1 MKISIKVTAMIV
13 SSLLVLS
20 AILVSLNIYEQNKA
34 VEFAEKELAETVFA
48 DKMASLVEEMDIV
61 SGILLKIQEAYD
73 DAKKSVE
80 DQKKDIIDFI
90 SNARF
95 GEGKKGYIS
104 IYTTKGVVIASPGV
118 PEYNGQD
125 RLEVTDA
132 NGYKYIKDL
141 IQKATANS
149 EGGAVVRFVSKSKD
163 GNMIKKVAR
172 GQKLKLF
179 HEDVFLISFVDLGN
193 MYKEINEISK
203 AMEDDAN
210 ANTRNFII
218 IAISVMLLSLLI
230 AMIYSKLSIS
240 KPLNELILRA
250 TNLSSGDGDLTRK
263 LEVNGNDEIA
273 QASLAINKFIEK
285 VRVLI
290 SEAKNISNENSS
302 IANELSSTSM
312 QTGRGVEDSSKIV
325 SGASKDCS
333 DIQSYMQDSI
343 NIAKNGKNDLQ
354 KALTYV
360 DEALNTIS
368 NLSSEIAMTS
378 NIENEMAGK
387 IEQLSRDAEQV
398 KSVLVVINDIADQT
412 NLLALNAA
420 IEAARAG
427 EHGRGFAVVADEVR
441 QLAERTQKSLT
452 EINTTINII
461 VQAISDSSEQMSVNS
476 RQINELTGVATD
488 AQNTIRDM
496 SEIMRSAI
504 SLSDKTIEDYI
515 KTGRDIDDIVKN
527 IDGISQIS
535 SENARS
541 VEEIAAAAEH
551 LNKMTDTLNAKLSEF
566 RT

>member
-1 MKISIKVTAMIV
+1 MKISTKVTAMIV
-13 SSLLVLS
+13 SSLLILG

-34 VEFAEKELAETVFA
+34 IEFSEKQLTKTVLR
-48 DKMASLVEEMDIV
+48 DKREALTEEMDIISSV
-61 SGILLKIQEAYD
+61 LLKIQEVYD
-73 DAKKSVE
+73 DANETIE
-80 DQKKDIIDFI
+80 DQKEDIIDYL
-90 SNARF
+90 SKARF
-95 GEGKKGYIS
+95 GDGKLGYFSLSTIN
-104 IYTTKGVVIASPGV
+104 GVVIANPGM
-118 PEYNGQD
+118 PEFNGQN
-125 RLEVTDA
+125 RLEATDA
-132 NGYKYIKDL
+132 NGYKYVKDL
-141 IQKATANS
+141 IEKAKQNS
-149 EGGAVVRFVSKSKD
+149 DGDFVNFVAKSKD
-163 GNMIKKVAR
+163 GNIVRKIAR
-172 GQKLKLF
+172 GQKLNLF
-179 HEDVFLISFVDLGN
+179 HEDVLLMSVVDLEG
-193 MYKEINEISK
+193 MYKEIDEIS
-203 AMEDDAN
+203 ATMQNDAD

-218 IAISVMLLSLLI
+218 IAIAVMVFSLII
-230 AMIYSKLSIS
+230 AMIYSKFSIT
-240 KPLNELILRA
+240 KPLNELIFRA

-263 LEVNGNDEIA
+263 LEVVGKDEIA
-273 QASLAINKFIEK
+273 KASEAINKFIEK

-312 QTGRGVEDSSKIV
+312 QTGRGVENSSAIV
-325 SGASKDCS
+325 NGASKDCS
-333 DIQSYMQDSI
+333 TIQSNMNESI
-343 NIAKNGKNDLQ
+343 EVAKVGKDDLQ
-354 KALTYV
+354 KALSYV
-360 DEALNTIS
+360 DETLNTIS
-368 NLSSEIAMTS
+368 NLSSEIAQTS
-378 NIENEMAGK
+378 NIEHEMAGK

-441 QLAERTQKSLT
+441 KLAERTQKSLT
-452 EINTTINII
+452 EINATINVI
-461 VQAISDSSEQMSVNS
+461 VQAINESSEQMSINS
-476 RQINELTGVATD
+476 KQISELTGVANN

-551 LNKMTDTLNAKLSEF
+551 LNKMTDTLNAKLGEF

>member
-1 MKISIKVTAMIV
+1 MKISTKVTAMIV
-13 SSLLVLS
+13 SSLLVLG

-34 VEFAEKELAETVFA
+34 IEFAEKELTDTVFA
-48 DKMASLVEEMDIV
+48 DKMASLAEEMDIV

-104 IYTTKGVVIASPGV
+104 IYTTKGVVIASPGI

-125 RLEVTDA
+125 RLEATDA

-141 IQKATANS
+141 IQKATENS
-149 EGGAVVRFVSKSKD
+149 EGGGAVVRFVSKSKD

-179 HEDVFLISFVDLGN
+179 HEDVLLMSVVDLGN

-325 SGASKDCS
+325 SSASKDCS

-398 KSVLVVINDIADQT
+398 KSVLIVINDIADQT

-452 EINTTINII
+452 EINATINII

-476 RQINELTGVATD
+476 RQITGVATD